1 MNEGWALL
9 LNLVFWISVGS
20 AIVFI
25 WVFGFFEL
33 ILGASHAARKFK
45 EIGRKASPPSQ
56 ARDED
61 LDK

>member
-25 WVFGFFEL
+25 WVLGFFEF

-45 EIGRKASPPSQ
+45 EIGRKA
-56 ARDED
+56 A
-61 LDK
+61 